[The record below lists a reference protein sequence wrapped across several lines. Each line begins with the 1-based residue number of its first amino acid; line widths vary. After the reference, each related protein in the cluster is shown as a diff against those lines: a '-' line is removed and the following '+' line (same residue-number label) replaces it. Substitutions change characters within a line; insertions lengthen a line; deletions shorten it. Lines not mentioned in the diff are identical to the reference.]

1 MINFKRIF
9 AGVMAAATAVS
20 LAACSNSGTSTT
32 APDDSNTSTETT
44 IDDEIDNPYG
54 LDETTGQIV
63 KDILGNT
70 LFDIQS
76 DYSGQS
82 WTQMREAN
90 IGSISKQIE
99 YYNGLLAR

>member
-44 IDDEIDNPYG
+44 IDDEIDNPVSVGDISIDAGEEVEPAELQYLG
-54 LDETTGQIV
+54 CYDITTAGDV
-63 KDILGNT
+63 KPASTSPNT
-70 LFDIQS
+70 TDVLSSAQ
-76 DYSGQS
+76 
-82 WTQMREAN
+82 
-90 IGSISKQIE
+90 
-99 YYNGLLAR
+99 